1 MKIFVVI
8 EDFEH
13 SVDEFDVNVHGVLIE
28 SIIEV
33 FGEFLVLG
41 FAIGGI
47 LEVVLEEGSLENVLG
62 LYYVHG
68 GCGFHLF

>member
-1 MKIFVVI
+1 LKIFVVI

-13 SVDEFDVNVHGVLIE
+13 SVDKFDVNVHGVLIE
-28 SIIEV
+28 AVIEV

-47 LEVVLEEGSLENVLG
+47 LEVVLEEGGLENVLG